1 MKKFTAVLMIA
12 LLAVCFMTGCGEEKV
27 TPNLSPYDTLD
38 YAEYV
43 ELPDYMSFDFKAEPV
58 EVTDEQVQAEIDSR
72 LKAASTETNEITE
85 GKVEKGDTVR
95 ISFKGTL
102 EDGSSP
108 EGMNSDG
115 YELTLGEASMI
126 DGFQEGIYG
135 ATIGEPVTLDLQFP
149 DPYTMNEEL
158 SGKPVTFEVTV
169 LAKIETIQQE
179 LDEEFIKKDS
189 EDKATNEEEYRDY
202 IMTLLQA

>member
-95 ISFKGTL
+95 IYGFSF
-102 EDGSSP
+102 
-108 EGMNSDG
+108 
-115 YELTLGEASMI
+115 
-126 DGFQEGIYG
+126 
-135 ATIGEPVTLDLQFP
+135 
-149 DPYTMNEEL
+149 
-158 SGKPVTFEVTV
+158 
-169 LAKIETIQQE
+169 
-179 LDEEFIKKDS
+179 
-189 EDKATNEEEYRDY
+189 EYY
-202 IMTLLQA
+202 K